1 MIINV
6 KYSLLRYYTYE
17 GMFWWASK
25 PRKQDPQVQTNTEE
39 PLAPQIQACKGQH
52 LAGMAVTTVYDTTW
66 RCFKILLEFQS
77 KATSLTAE
85 TWYKIIVKVFF
96 KQDDFIIP

>member
-6 KYSLLRYYTYE
+6 KYSLLRYHTYE
-17 GMFWWASK
+17 GMVWWASK

-39 PLAPQIQACKGQH
+39 PLAQIQACKGQH

>member
-1 MIINV
+1 
-6 KYSLLRYYTYE
+6 
-17 GMFWWASK
+17 
-25 PRKQDPQVQTNTEE
+25 
-39 PLAPQIQACKGQH
+39 
-52 LAGMAVTTVYDTTW
+52 MAVTTVYDTTW